1 MLLLVRMY
9 KRPALQQAF
18 AIVLAWTLAFWA
30 CSRMLTPP
38 GIQQEPEAFAYSAER
53 ALSHVRHIAAEP
65 HPVGSPAHAA
75 VAGYLLEQI
84 AALGYRAEI
93 QETLASARFYY
104 PKPFVKAARI
114 KNILVRVAG
123 KAHRGAVLIAGH
135 YDSAENAPGAA
146 DDGAAVAS
154 MLEVLRIL
162 KQSPPPQNDLIF
174 LFSDAEELG
183 LLGSR
188 AFVER
193 HPWAKDCR
201 IALNFEARGNK
212 GMLLMFE
219 TSEPNT
225 RLVEHYAEAAV
236 QPFASSLMFS
246 FYKKL
251 LHNDTDFTVFREAGI
266 PGMNFAFIEGWTDYH
281 TRLDNPERLDVR
293 TLALQGRNMLQ
304 LARHFAD
311 ADLSVPGPKGSL
323 GYFNLPFGKLFL
335 FSLDDHFPLL
345 ATAVLLVSFLLL
357 AIAEAVYRRRRIG
370 HYFLQPGIF
379 LLQIGLIALI
389 NYAFHA
395 GLMQVYGNYRRLP
408 EPYNAECYF
417 FAACCLTAAS
427 FMLLHAGL
435 RRWLKL
441 REYAAAVLCIWLAA
455 GIYLALEFPGGGFFT
470 AVPGF
475 MMAVAW
481 TLGLFLSGRS
491 VTLITGLCSAAVW
504 IIVAP
509 TLYLAHHALG
519 FHADRL
525 LMLIIASALAL
536 VSPALDPL
544 YRAFGRKL
552 PALFLAASLIL
563 LIRAD
568 RLAGF
573 SPDRPQ
579 PDSIVYAWDSVSN
592 TARWFSYDS
601 EPDDW
606 TRQFLG
612 AKPAVSRAGIFEDFV
627 PAGRLL
633 VRETAPVRL
642 AAPNVSI
649 AEERTREEKNYL
661 DIRIRSRRD
670 APLIRLKAQNLSQ
683 AVQIYADSQLIYQ
696 KDASGPPVEFIEFHG
711 LRSKEAEFRFVLP
724 AAERMKTLEIIEIRR
739 DLDEIWQKNWKTRP
753 EDTIPIRSWS
763 SLPVDAVIL
772 RRFYPL

>member
-1 MLLLVRMY
+1 MY
-9 KRPALQQAF
+9 KRLARQQAF
-18 AIVLAWTLAFWA
+18 VIVLAWVLAFWA
-30 CSRMLTPP
+30 CIRMLTPP
-38 GIQQEPEAFAYSAER
+38 EIGRQPDASTYSAEH
-53 ALSHVRHIAAEP
+53 ALSHLRHIAAEP
-65 HPVGSPAHAA
+65 HPAGSPAHAA

-84 AALGYRAEI
+84 AALGYRAEV
-93 QETLASARFYY
+93 QETLASARFDL
-104 PKPFVKAARI
+104 PEPFVKAARI
-114 KNILVRVAG
+114 KNIMVRVAG
-123 KAHRGAVLIAGH
+123 RSPRSAVLIAGH

-162 KQSPPPQNDLIF
+162 KQGAPLRNDLIF

-193 HPWAKDCR
+193 HPWARDCR
-201 IALNFEARGNK
+201 IALNFEARGNR

-219 TSEPNT
+219 TSEPNA
-225 RLVEHYAEAAV
+225 RLVGHYAEAAV
-236 QPFASSLMFS
+236 QPVASSLMFS

-251 LHNDTDFTVFREAGI
+251 LHNDTDFSVFREAGI

-281 TRLDNPERLDVR
+281 TRLDNLERLDVR
-293 TLALQGRNMLQ
+293 TLVLQGQNMLQ

-311 ADLSVPGPKGSL
+311 ADLSASDQESTV

-335 FSLDDHFPLL
+335 FSLDDYFPLL
-345 ATAVLLVSFLLL
+345 ATAVVLASFLLL
-357 AIAEAVYRRRRIG
+357 AVAEAAYRGRRIG
-370 HYFLQPGIF
+370 HYFLQPAIF
-379 LLQIGLIALI
+379 LLQIGAIAGI

-395 GLMQVYGNYRRLP
+395 GLMQVYGNYRWLP
-408 EPYNAECYF
+408 EPYNAEFYF
-417 FAACCLTAAS
+417 YAACCLTAAS

-441 REYAAAVLCIWLAA
+441 REYAAGVLCVWLAA
-455 GIYLALEFPGGGFFT
+455 GIYLALEFPGGAFFT

-475 MMAVAW
+475 LMAVAW
-481 TLGLFLSGRS
+481 TLGLFLSGRAAS
-491 VTLITGLCSAAVW
+491 LITGLCSAAVW
-504 IIVAP
+504 IVAAP

-525 LMLIIASALAL
+525 LMIIAAATLAL

-552 PALFLAASLIL
+552 PALFLAATSIL
-563 LIRAD
+563 LIQAD

-573 SPDRPQ
+573 APGRPR
-579 PDSIVYAWDSVSN
+579 PDSIVYAWDSASN
-592 TARWFSYDS
+592 TARWLSYDP

-612 AKPAVSRAGIFEDFV
+612 AQPVVSRTDIFEDFV
-627 PAGRLL
+627 PASRLL
-633 VRETAPVRL
+633 VRETEPVRL
-642 AAPNVSI
+642 PPPDVSVASDRI
-649 AEERTREEKNYL
+649 EKGIHSL
-661 DIRIRSRRD
+661 DLRIRSRRN
-670 APLIRLKAQNLSQ
+670 APLIRLKAANLKK
-683 AVQIYADSQLIYQ
+683 ALQIYADHQLIYR
-696 KDASGPPVEFIEFHG
+696 KDGSGPPLEFIEFHG
-711 LRSKEAEFRFVLP
+711 LADEEAEFRFVLP
-724 AAERMKTLEIIEIRR
+724 AAERLKTLEIIEIRR
-739 DLDEIWQKNWKTRP
+739 DLEEIWQENWKPRP
-753 EDTIPIRSWS
+753 ESTIPMRSWS